1 MSSPGLP
8 LLPIDVAAR
17 RGERCVT
24 FAALLMVSLAIAHWD
39 LPAAVRAGVAAVV
52 VLGVAYGF
60 AVLGWLGGQRGL
72 ARIVCRPDGRWVLC
86 ETGGRVI
93 DAELTDAS
101 RISPGAVWLCWNVR
115 RFRPL
120 LLVRG
125 DIPDTDFRR
134 LLVRLRVAPFGGQ
147 E

>member
-17 RGERCVT
+17 RGERCVALAT
-24 FAALLMVSLAIAHWD
+24 LLMVSLAIGHWD
-39 LPAAVRAGVAAVV
+39 LPGVARAGGAAVV
-52 VLGVAYGF
+52 VLAMAYGF
-60 AVLGWLGGQRGL
+60 AALGWIGGQRRL
-72 ARIVCRPDGRWVLC
+72 ARIVCRPDGRWALC
-86 ETGGRVI
+86 EAGGRVV

-101 RISPGAVWLCWNVR
+101 RISPSAVWLCWNVR

-134 LLVRLRVAPFGGQ
+134 LLVRLHVAPFGSQ